1 MHWLFF
7 SPFKCSL
14 FINLFPQNDPKYW
27 EWTGV
32 KQWKTGLV
40 DIVSQLGVLRS
51 HSNRMSHWCHNQV
64 CFKGWPLL
72 NCIWMDLSIW
82 LSLYSRDYGERS
94 GSAITD
100 IDCLEM
106 LIFKPNRFPI
116 RMLYFPCLTLLFK
129 IIKSC
134 FISSYKDSVYFLSK
148 PTVHRVSSRFIL
160 IVKTCA

>member
-1 MHWLFF
+1 MWNSEYCFVELASPYTMRILGLKLRWSFPVQVLLSHAMHWLFF

-14 FINLFPQNDPKYW
+14 FINFFPQNYPKYW

-51 HSNRMSHWCHNQV
+51 HSNRMRHWCHNQF

-94 GSAITD
+94 GPAITD
-100 IDCLEM
+100 IDCLGNAN
-106 LIFKPNRFPI
+106 L
-116 RMLYFPCLTLLFK
+116 
-129 IIKSC
+129 
-134 FISSYKDSVYFLSK
+134 
-148 PTVHRVSSRFIL
+148 
-160 IVKTCA
+160 